1 MRIDLESIML
11 NEVSQM
17 KSVLLWQSEVSQI
30 KHYDFT
36 YMWNLTTKQMSK
48 HNKTETESDTE
59 NQQVVA
65 RGERGG
71 KMGKIGEGN

>member
-1 MRIDLESIML
+1 MA
-11 NEVSQM
+11 
-17 KSVLLWQSEVSQI
+17 SEHLSLRPEI
-30 KHYDFT
+30 
-36 YMWNLTTKQMSK
+36 SK